1 MSVISKY
8 ANTKLNIAAECLTR
22 HAQSALRDKTAMV
35 FVRSDLSHSD
45 LTYGELDE
53 LSARFATSLAQRGL
67 KKGDR
72 ILLRLP
78 NTQVFPIAFFG
89 ALRGGFIP
97 VPTSPML
104 TATEFNYLLQDAGAA
119 AIVSE
124 ATLYAPLRGNLHPG
138 VNTIYISGETQAEEI
153 GWKKEIENCTPAAEM
168 HDSVGCDAA
177 YLVYTSGTT
186 GYPKGVLHAHQ
197 ALFGRLP
204 AATEWFTFS
213 ADSNDRILHSG
224 KFNWTYVL
232 GTAMM
237 DPLYHGKTV
246 VVYEGASS
254 PERWVELIRLF
265 ACNIFIG
272 VPTIF
277 RQILQKTAADR
288 ESVPGLTHA
297 MCAGEHL
304 TDEVL
309 GQWIARFGFPIYEGL
324 GMSECSYYISQ
335 RKADTMKP
343 NSAGKIQTGRP
354 IAVLDENLQPVTAGH
369 EGMLCIRRDD
379 PGLFLEYWKSESSQ
393 GGKDAARAN
402 TQQFQGDWFL
412 TGDYARVDEDGFVFF
427 LGRRDEIIKS
437 FGYRISP
444 FEIERVYRD
453 YAELEDVV
461 AFAENAGP
469 EKTLIAMCVIL
480 KPGFTFDA
488 EQIIAWGKEKLA
500 SYKVPKKVYALSA
513 FPRSANGKVLRSK
526 IPAQVLQKPA

>member
-1 MSVISKY
+1 MPVKSPFSD
-8 ANTKLNIAAECLTR
+8 TRLNIAAECLTR
-22 HAQSALRDKTAMV
+22 HAQSALADKTAMV
-35 FVRSDLSHSD
+35 FVQSD
-45 LTYGELDE
+45 LTHTDLTYRQLDDF
-53 LSARFATSLAQRGL
+53 SARFATSLKNRGL

-104 TATEFNYLLQDAGAA
+104 TASEFAYLLEDAGAS
-119 AIVSE
+119 AIVTE
-124 ATLYAPLRGNLHPG
+124 ANLFAPLRGKLPTNGLA
-138 VNTIYISGETQAEEI
+138 VYVSGDSHENEI
-153 GWKKEIENCTPAAEM
+153 AWEREIDSCAPSPEM
-168 HDSVGCDAA
+168 HASLGGDAA

-197 ALFGRLP
+197 ALLGRLP
-204 AATEWFTFS
+204 AATEWFSFTDQVS
-213 ADSNDRILHSG
+213 DRILHSG

-246 VVYEGASS
+246 VVYEGASA
-254 PERWVELIRLF
+254 PERWLELIRLF
-265 ACNIFIG
+265 HCNIFIG

-277 RQILQKTAADR
+277 RQILQKTAANR
-288 ESVPGLTHA
+288 ENVPMLTHA

-309 GQWIARFGFPIYEGL
+309 SQWQSRFGFPIYEGL

-335 RKADTMKP
+335 RKGDTMKP
-343 NSAGKIQTGRP
+343 NSAGKIQSGRRV
-354 IAVLDENLQPVTAGH
+354 ALLDENLQPVAAGH

-379 PGLFLEYWKSESSQ
+379 PGLFIEYWRSKE
-393 GGKDAARAN
+393 AN
-402 TQQFQGDWFL
+402 AQQFQGDWFL
-412 TGDYARVDEDGFVFF
+412 TGDYAIVDAEGYVFF

-437 FGYRISP
+437 FGYRVSP

-453 YAELEDVV
+453 HEQIEDVV
-461 AFAENAGP
+461 AFAEHAGP

-480 KPGFTFDA
+480 KPGIPFVAD
-488 EQIIAWGKEKLA
+488 EIIAWGKEKLA
-500 SYKVPKKVYALSA
+500 SYKVPKKVYALNA
-513 FPRSANGKVLRSK
+513 FPRSANGKVLRSQ
-526 IPAQVLQKPA
+526 IPEKVLQKPKP